1 LPWNPGARQGPPE
14 TAFCSLSNFKYP
26 FQQGLFS
33 FAMKTQIQFVEV
45 PNNPVRSSLPLSR
58 MLQHPV
64 FAWIGLRAPIA
75 QHTLAE
81 HQALMRHARAAS
93 TIVEIGVAEGA
104 SAAGL
109 REAMPP
115 DGTLYLIDPFHLSRI
130 PALNFLKRAA
140 RRAVGSAG
148 SASTVW
154 IESFSQEAVHDW
166 KTPIDFLLIDG
177 DHREEAVKRDWLDWS
192 RFVKDDGVVAFHD
205 ARLFPS
211 GWPTPDYGPV
221 RFIDHAF
228 GQGSNN
234 TAWSI
239 IEEVDSL
246 VFVSRRKRS

>member
-1 LPWNPGARQGPPE
+1 
-14 TAFCSLSNFKYP
+14 
-26 FQQGLFS
+26 
-33 FAMKTQIQFVEV
+33 MKTQIQFVQV
-45 PNNPVRSSLPLSR
+45 SKMPVKSSSPLSR
-58 MLQHPV
+58 VLQHPV
-64 FAWIGLRAPIA
+64 FAWAGLRAPIA

-81 HQALMRHARAAS
+81 HEALMRHARAAS

-109 REAMPP
+109 REAMRG
-115 DGTLYLIDPFHLSRI
+115 DGTLFLIDPFHLSRI

-148 SASTVW
+148 SARTVW
-154 IESFSQEAVHDW
+154 IESFSQDAVPDW
-166 KTPIDFLLIDG
+166 KSPIDFLLIDG
-177 DHREEAVKRDWLDWS
+177 DHREEGVERDWLDWS

-221 RFIDHAF
+221 RFIDRGF
-228 GQGSNN
+228 RQGSNN
-234 TAWSI
+234 VEWSI
-239 IEEVDSL
+239 VEEVDSL